1 MKFHS
6 EPYTSPQNSV
16 HFVLHPIQLC
26 PLISILLME
35 QLEHRISPGRGGT
48 GGGGG
53 GGGVRAAPPPHRV
66 WKTSHFKESSF
77 TKFSRLILF
86 SSIHKCTF
94 FICYILHSNHEVDLS
109 TLNFL
114 TYITLSYITT
124 GHKYHFYEIFKYK
137 IGFII

>member
-26 PLISILLME
+26 PLISIFLME
-35 QLEHRISPGRGGT
+35 QLEHRISGDRGCTT
-48 GGGGG
+48 GL
-53 GGGVRAAPPPHRV
+53 PTPHKV
-66 WKTSHFKESSF
+66 WKRVILKSHFPLF
-77 TKFSRLILF
+77 PHFSHFPLF